1 LQNLV
6 LLPVSCVIVAEMK
19 RRTVIKSIIAG
30 GSLIAMPSFAHAAL
44 IKDTLSA
51 KLLDQAKAA
60 LAKHGKSVKFQNRI
74 GIADYGQHSAL
85 PRFHIVD
92 LLSGKT
98 EQFLVAHG
106 KGSDLAHTGWLQKF
120 SNVAGSEASSAG
132 AYLTAEEYTGKHGR
146 SRRLDGLDPIN
157 DNARARAIV
166 VHGAWYVDPALVGQ
180 VGKIGRSQ
188 GCFAFSE
195 ADLQTVLDRLGPG
208 HLIYA
213 AK

>member
-1 LQNLV
+1 
-6 LLPVSCVIVAEMK
+6 MR
-19 RRTVIKSIIAG
+19 RRTVLKSIFAG
-30 GSLIAMPSFAHAAL
+30 GSLLAIPSMAHGVL
-44 IKDTLSA
+44 IEDGPSA
-51 KLLDQAKAA
+51 RLLDQAKAA
-60 LAKHGKSVKFQNRI
+60 LAMHGKSVKFQHRL
-74 GIADYGQHSAL
+74 GIADYGQHSAA

-106 KGSDLAHTGWLQKF
+106 KGSDPAHTGWLKEF
-120 SNVAGSEASSAG
+120 SNVSGSEASSAG

-146 SRRLDGLDPIN
+146 SQRLDGLDPIN

-166 VHGAWYVDPALVGQ
+166 LHGAWYVDLGLVGKI
-180 VGKIGRSQ
+180 GKIGRSQ

-195 ADLQTVLDRLGPG
+195 SDLRTVMDKLGPG